1 MTPLSPDLHEIP
13 IVPIWDRHVAIWDVS
28 PQLQTVS
35 SLDGRAKPEVG
46 TMGGGSIEWRRMYQK
61 NLEKTCPYTLSPLR
75 WG

>member
-13 IVPIWDRHVAIWDVS
+13 IVPIWDRHVPIWDVS

-61 NLEKTCPYTLSPLR
+61 KISKKLAHILSHL
-75 WG
+75 